1 MIHLSGLTPID
12 NENPDGDIRIEYT
25 GLRPGEKLYEEL
37 LIGSDVIQS
46 KHPRIMQAI
55 ENKLDMNTVQ
65 SCINTIK
72 EARDKQDEKIVKQLL
87 LKHVDGYT
95 SEVLEKTLDL

>member
-12 NENPDGDIRIEYT
+12 NANPDGDIRIEYT

-46 KHPRIMQAI
+46 EHPMIMQAI
-55 ENKLDMNTVQ
+55 ENKLDMNTVLH
-65 SCINTIK
+65 CINTIK
-72 EARDKQDEKIVKQLL
+72 EARDKQDEEIIKQLL
-87 LKHVDGYT
+87 LKHVDGYS
-95 SEVLEKTLDL
+95 SEILEKTLDL